1 MRATA
6 GELAQ
11 LGAGLRSGD
20 HEPPRQG
27 GVTMELVTVR
37 SRQVW
42 RDRER
47 LRDLVI
53 DANDGIVAIAGV
65 VEGVLGAGL
74 GNRAAATAVLMV
86 TIAGGISLGGSRY
99 TEAAA
104 ERDAREA
111 LLEEERRQLR
121 QAPDQ
126 ELDELA
132 ALYEAKGLTPD
143 LARVVAV
150 ELTAADALAAHAEEE
165 HGIEVD
171 DRPPPP
177 LVAAIASGLAFALGA
192 LVVVLTVVL
201 TPSDWRVPTTF
212 VAVTIALGLSSG
224 VVARWGDVPLART
237 VARNVGVGLTAMAV
251 SFAVGSLV
259 EA

>member
-1 MRATA
+1 MEAVTA
-6 GELAQ
+6 GF
-11 LGAGLRSGD
+11 LR
-20 HEPPRQG
+20 
-27 GVTMELVTVR
+27 L
-37 SRQVW
+37 W

-74 GNRAAATAVLMV
+74 GNRAAATAVLMA
-86 TIAGGISLGGSRY
+86 TIAGGIAIGGSRY
-99 TEAAA
+99 TETAA
-104 ERDAREA
+104 EWDARDT

-121 QAPDQ
+121 QSPDR

-132 ALYEAKGLTPD
+132 AFYEAKGLAPD
-143 LARVVAV
+143 LARVVAAQ
-150 ELTAADALAAHAEEE
+150 LSAADALAAHAEEE

-171 DRPPPP
+171 EPPPQP
-177 LVAAIASGLAFALGA
+177 LVFAIASGLVFALGA
-192 LVVVLTVVL
+192 LVVVVSAVL

-212 VAVTIALGLSSG
+212 VAVTFALGLSS
-224 VVARWGDVPLART
+224 VAVARWANVPLGRT
-237 VARNVGVGLTAMAV
+237 VARNVAIGLTSMGVAYAVGL
-251 SFAVGSLV
+251 LV

>member
-1 MRATA
+1 
-6 GELAQ
+6 
-11 LGAGLRSGD
+11 
-20 HEPPRQG
+20 
-27 GVTMELVTVR
+27 
-37 SRQVW
+37 VW

-47 LRDLVI
+47 LLDLVI

-74 GNRAAATAVLMV
+74 GNRAAATAVLV
-86 TIAGGISLGGSRY
+86 AAIAGGISIGGSRY

-104 ERDAREA
+104 ERDAQES

-132 ALYEAKGLTPD
+132 AFYEAKGLRPD

-150 ELTAADALAAHAEEE
+150 ELTEADALTAHAEEE
-165 HGIEVD
+165 HGIEVED
-171 DRPPPP
+171 PAPPP
-177 LVAAIASGLAFALGA
+177 LAAAIASGVAFALGA
-192 LVVVLTVVL
+192 LVVVFTAAL

-212 VAVTIALGLSSG
+212 IAVTVALALSSG
-224 VVARWGDVPLART
+224 VVARWGDVPLGRT
-237 VARNVGVGLTAMAV
+237 VARNVVVGLTAMAV
-251 SFAVGSLV
+251 SLAVGLLI

>member
-1 MRATA
+1 M
-6 GELAQ
+6 EPV
-11 LGAGLRSGD
+11 RSGS
-20 HEPPRQG
+20 
-27 GVTMELVTVR
+27 L
-37 SRQVW
+37 QVW

-74 GNRAAATAVLMV
+74 GNRAAATAVLIA
-86 TIAGGISLGGSRY
+86 TIAGGISVGGSRY
-99 TEAAA
+99 TEEAA
-104 ERDAREA
+104 ERDARDA

-121 QAPDQ
+121 RSPQD

-132 ALYEAKGLTPD
+132 AFYEEKGLPAD
-143 LARVVAV
+143 LAHRVAV
-150 ELTAADALAAHAEEE
+150 ELSAADALAAHAEEE

-171 DRPPPP
+171 EPPPP
-177 LVAAIASGLAFALGA
+177 ALVSAIASGLVFALGA
-192 LVVVLTVVL
+192 VVVIVTAVL
-201 TPSDWRVPTTF
+201 TPSHWRVPTTL
-212 VAVTIALGLSSG
+212 VAVTIALGLSSV
-224 VVARWGDVPLART
+224 VVARWGDVPLGRT
-237 VARNVGVGLTAMAV
+237 VARNVAVGLTAMAV